1 MFSRKKIAAIT
12 ALLGGLAATCAVIPQ
27 AHAADNTGLCRRD
40 AQGNVTCLQR
50 STGPTQDG
58 SYTLNQTQSCNPTK
72 PVSIPAQ
79 GVLNPGVTQVGPAV
93 TCSNVAPAPGEQA
106 PVSSDQLPS
115 MD

>member
-12 ALLGGLAATCAVIPQ
+12 ALLGGLAATCAVVTP
-27 AHAADNTGLCRRD
+27 AHAADTTGLCRRD
-40 AQGNVTCLQR
+40 VQGNVTCLQR
-50 STGPTQDG
+50 SNGPTQDG

-79 GVLNPGVTQVGPAV
+79 GVLNPGSTTVGPAV

-106 PVSSDQLPS
+106 SAPGDQLPA